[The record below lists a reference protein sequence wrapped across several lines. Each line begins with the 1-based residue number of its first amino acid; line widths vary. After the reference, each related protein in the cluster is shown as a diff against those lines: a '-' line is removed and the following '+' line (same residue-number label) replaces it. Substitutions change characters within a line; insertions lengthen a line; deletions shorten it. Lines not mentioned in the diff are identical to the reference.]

1 MILVLKVF
9 SQDLYQSPDYFQ
21 MDELLTEE
29 HKLIRYATREWVK
42 KNISPIIED
51 ACQKSEFPKQIIKGL
66 GEIGAFGSYIPVEY
80 GGHGLDQI
88 SYGLIMQELERGD
101 SGVRST
107 ASVQSSLVMFPIW
120 KFGSD
125 EQKEKFLPKLAS
137 GEMMGCFGL
146 TEPDHGSDPGG
157 MTTNFKSDGDYVI
170 LNGAKLWISNSPFAD
185 IAIVWAKDEDK
196 RIHGLIVERGME
208 GLTTPETH
216 NKWSLRASSTG
227 ELIFDN
233 VCLSRTAMIGDLDCA
248 LHIVELVVDHG
259 IAMVCAEAVGIMSAL
274 YTATLQYVK
283 TREQFGQPIG
293 RFQVIKHRMVDMLM
307 ACEEAR
313 SMAYMATL
321 KLDESDPNVRK
332 RAASAAKVCIGKAAR
347 FVGQQSIQLH
357 GGIGMTDEL
366 VVGHY
371 FKRLTMIDILFGDVD
386 FHLRRYSACAS
397 D

>member
-1 MILVLKVF
+1 MDLSLSVEHSILRDSVERFVRQSYPFNERRNFVNENKSFLEKNWQKFSKLGWLGLNLPEEFGGNGGSAVDTMVVAEALGPGLILEPFLETVVIGSKLIQLGYNEKLK
-9 SQDLYQSPDYFQ
+9 S
-21 MDELLTEE
+21 ELLSNLVGGR
-29 HKLIRYATREWVK
+29 LILTFAFAEPQSRYSLSDVQLSAK
-42 KNISPIIED
+42 PNED
-51 ACQKSEFPKQIIKGL
+51 QF
-66 GEIGAFGSYIPVEY
+66 V
-80 GGHGLDQI
+80 
-88 SYGLIMQELERGD
+88 
-101 SGVRST
+101 
-107 ASVQSSLVMFPIW
+107 
-120 KFGSD
+120 
-125 EQKEKFLPKLAS
+125 
-137 GEMMGCFGL
+137 
-146 TEPDHGSDPGG
+146 
-157 MTTNFKSDGDYVI
+157 
-170 LNGAKLWISNSPFAD
+170 LNGKKAVVRHASSAD
-185 IAIVWAKDEDK
+185 KIIVSARTAGGRRDK
-196 RIHGLIVERGME
+196 RGITLFLVDRNNPGLSRRDYRLQDGI
-208 GLTTPETH
+208 P
-216 NKWSLRASSTG
+216 AS

-233 VCLSRTAMIGDLDCA
+233 VFLSRTAMIGDLDCA
-248 LHIVELVVDHG
+248 LPIVELVVDHG

-293 RFQVIKHRMVDMLM
+293 KFQVIKHRMVDMLM

-366 VVGHY
+366 DVGHY

>member
-1 MILVLKVF
+1 MDLSLSAEDSILRDSVERFVRQSYPFNERRNFVNENKSFLEENWQKFSKLGWLGLNLPEEFGGNGGSAVDTMVVAEALGPGLILEPFLETVVIGSKLIQLGYNEKLK
-9 SQDLYQSPDYFQ
+9 S
-21 MDELLTEE
+21 ELLSNLVGGR
-29 HKLIRYATREWVK
+29 LILTFAFAEPQSRYSLSDVQLSAK
-42 KNISPIIED
+42 PNED
-51 ACQKSEFPKQIIKGL
+51 QF
-66 GEIGAFGSYIPVEY
+66 V
-80 GGHGLDQI
+80 
-88 SYGLIMQELERGD
+88 
-101 SGVRST
+101 
-107 ASVQSSLVMFPIW
+107 
-120 KFGSD
+120 
-125 EQKEKFLPKLAS
+125 
-137 GEMMGCFGL
+137 
-146 TEPDHGSDPGG
+146 
-157 MTTNFKSDGDYVI
+157 
-170 LNGAKLWISNSPFAD
+170 LNGKKAVVRHASSAD
-185 IAIVWAKDEDK
+185 KIIVSARTAGGRRDK
-196 RIHGLIVERGME
+196 RGITLFLVDRNNPGLSRRDYRLQDDV
-208 GLTTPETH
+208 P
-216 NKWSLRASSTG
+216 AS

-233 VCLSRTAMIGDLDCA
+233 VFLSRTAMIGDLDCA
-248 LHIVELVVDHG
+248 LPIVELVVDHG

-293 RFQVIKHRMVDMLM
+293 KFQVIKHRMVDMLM

-321 KLDESDPNVRK
+321 KLDEADPNVRK

-366 VVGHY
+366 DVGHY

>member
-1 MILVLKVF
+1 MDLSLSAEDSILRDSVERFVRQSYPFNERRNFVNENKSFLEENWQKFSKLGWLGLNLPEEFGGNGGSAVDTMVVAEALGPGLILEPFLETVVIGSKLIQLGYNEKLK
-9 SQDLYQSPDYFQ
+9 S
-21 MDELLTEE
+21 ELLSNLVGGR
-29 HKLIRYATREWVK
+29 LILTFAFAEPQSRYSLSDVQLSAK
-42 KNISPIIED
+42 PNED
-51 ACQKSEFPKQIIKGL
+51 QF
-66 GEIGAFGSYIPVEY
+66 V
-80 GGHGLDQI
+80 
-88 SYGLIMQELERGD
+88 
-101 SGVRST
+101 
-107 ASVQSSLVMFPIW
+107 
-120 KFGSD
+120 
-125 EQKEKFLPKLAS
+125 
-137 GEMMGCFGL
+137 
-146 TEPDHGSDPGG
+146 
-157 MTTNFKSDGDYVI
+157 
-170 LNGAKLWISNSPFAD
+170 LNGKKAVVRHASSAD
-185 IAIVWAKDEDK
+185 KIIVSARTAGGRRDK
-196 RIHGLIVERGME
+196 RGITLFLVDRNNPGLSRRDYRLQDDV
-208 GLTTPETH
+208 P
-216 NKWSLRASSTG
+216 AS

-248 LHIVELVVDHG
+248 LPLVELVVDHG

-293 RFQVIKHRMVDMLM
+293 KFQVIKHRMVDMLM

-357 GGIGMTDEL
+357 GGIGVTDEL
-366 VVGHY
+366 DVGHY

-386 FHLRRYSACAS
+386 FHLRRYSACAL

>member
-1 MILVLKVF
+1 MDLSLSVEHSILRDSVERFVRQSYPFNERRNFVDQNKGFLQENWQKFSKLGWLGLNLPEEFGGNGGSAVDTMVVAEALGPGLILEPFLETVVIGSKLIQLGYNEKLK
-9 SQDLYQSPDYFQ
+9 S
-21 MDELLTEE
+21 ELLSNLVGGR
-29 HKLIRYATREWVK
+29 LILTFAFAEPQSRYSLSDVQLSAK
-42 KNISPIIED
+42 PNED
-51 ACQKSEFPKQIIKGL
+51 QF
-66 GEIGAFGSYIPVEY
+66 V
-80 GGHGLDQI
+80 
-88 SYGLIMQELERGD
+88 
-101 SGVRST
+101 
-107 ASVQSSLVMFPIW
+107 
-120 KFGSD
+120 
-125 EQKEKFLPKLAS
+125 
-137 GEMMGCFGL
+137 
-146 TEPDHGSDPGG
+146 
-157 MTTNFKSDGDYVI
+157 
-170 LNGAKLWISNSPFAD
+170 LNGKKAVVRHASSAD
-185 IAIVWAKDEDK
+185 KIIVSARTAGGRRDK
-196 RIHGLIVERGME
+196 RGITLFLVDRNNPGLSRRDYRLQDDV
-208 GLTTPETH
+208 P
-216 NKWSLRASSTG
+216 AS

-233 VCLSRTAMIGDLDCA
+233 VFLSRTAMIGDLDCA
-248 LHIVELVVDHG
+248 LPLVELVVDHG

-293 RFQVIKHRMVDMLM
+293 KFQVIKHRMVDMLM

-357 GGIGMTDEL
+357 GGMGMTDEL
-366 VVGHY
+366 DVGHY

>member
-1 MILVLKVF
+1 MDLSLSAEHSILRDSVERFVRQSYPFNERRNFVDENKGFLEENWQKFSKLGWLGLNLPEEFGGNGGSAVDTMVVSEALGPGLILEPFLETVVIGSKLIQLGYNEKLK
-9 SQDLYQSPDYFQ
+9 S
-21 MDELLTEE
+21 ELLSNLVGGR
-29 HKLIRYATREWVK
+29 LILTFAFAEPQSRYSLSDVQLSAK
-42 KNISPIIED
+42 PNED
-51 ACQKSEFPKQIIKGL
+51 QF
-66 GEIGAFGSYIPVEY
+66 V
-80 GGHGLDQI
+80 
-88 SYGLIMQELERGD
+88 
-101 SGVRST
+101 
-107 ASVQSSLVMFPIW
+107 
-120 KFGSD
+120 
-125 EQKEKFLPKLAS
+125 
-137 GEMMGCFGL
+137 
-146 TEPDHGSDPGG
+146 
-157 MTTNFKSDGDYVI
+157 
-170 LNGAKLWISNSPFAD
+170 LNGKKAVVRHASSAD
-185 IAIVWAKDEDK
+185 KIIVSARTAGGRRDK
-196 RIHGLIVERGME
+196 RGITLFLVERNNP
-208 GLTTPETH
+208 GLSRRDYRLQDDVP
-216 NKWSLRASSTG
+216 AS

-248 LHIVELVVDHG
+248 LPIVELVVDHG

-293 RFQVIKHRMVDMLM
+293 KYQVITHRMVDMLM

-366 VVGHY
+366 DVGHY

>member
-1 MILVLKVF
+1 MDLSLSAEDSILRDSVERFVRQSYPFNERRNFIDENKSFLEENWQKFSKLGWLGLNLPEEFGGNGGSAVDTMVVAEALGPGLILEPFLETVVIGSKLIQLGYNEKLK
-9 SQDLYQSPDYFQ
+9 S
-21 MDELLTEE
+21 ELLSNLVAGR
-29 HKLIRYATREWVK
+29 LILTFAFAEPQSRYSLSDVQLSAK
-42 KNISPIIED
+42 PNED
-51 ACQKSEFPKQIIKGL
+51 QF
-66 GEIGAFGSYIPVEY
+66 V
-80 GGHGLDQI
+80 
-88 SYGLIMQELERGD
+88 
-101 SGVRST
+101 
-107 ASVQSSLVMFPIW
+107 
-120 KFGSD
+120 
-125 EQKEKFLPKLAS
+125 
-137 GEMMGCFGL
+137 
-146 TEPDHGSDPGG
+146 
-157 MTTNFKSDGDYVI
+157 
-170 LNGAKLWISNSPFAD
+170 LNGKKAVVRHASSAD
-185 IAIVWAKDEDK
+185 KIIVSARTAGGRRDK
-196 RIHGLIVERGME
+196 RGITLFLVDRNNPGLSRRDYRLQDDV
-208 GLTTPETH
+208 P
-216 NKWSLRASSTG
+216 AS

-233 VCLSRTAMIGDLDCA
+233 VFLSRTAMIGDLDCA
-248 LHIVELVVDHG
+248 LPLVELVVDHG

-293 RFQVIKHRMVDMLM
+293 KFQVIKHRMVDMLM

-321 KLDESDPNVRK
+321 KLDEADPNVRK

-366 VVGHY
+366 DVGHY

>member
-1 MILVLKVF
+1 MDLSLSVEHSILRDSVERFVRQSYPFNERRNFVNENKSFLEKNWQKFSKLGWLGLNLPEEFGGNGGSAVDTMVVAEALGPGLILEPFLETVVIGSKLIQLGYNEKLK
-9 SQDLYQSPDYFQ
+9 S
-21 MDELLTEE
+21 ELLSNLVGGR
-29 HKLIRYATREWVK
+29 LILTFAFAEPQSRYSLSDVQLSAK
-42 KNISPIIED
+42 PNED
-51 ACQKSEFPKQIIKGL
+51 QF
-66 GEIGAFGSYIPVEY
+66 V
-80 GGHGLDQI
+80 
-88 SYGLIMQELERGD
+88 
-101 SGVRST
+101 
-107 ASVQSSLVMFPIW
+107 
-120 KFGSD
+120 
-125 EQKEKFLPKLAS
+125 
-137 GEMMGCFGL
+137 
-146 TEPDHGSDPGG
+146 
-157 MTTNFKSDGDYVI
+157 
-170 LNGAKLWISNSPFAD
+170 LNGKKAVVRHASSAD
-185 IAIVWAKDEDK
+185 KIIVSARTAGGRRDK
-196 RIHGLIVERGME
+196 RGITLFLVDRNNPGLSRRDYRLQDDV
-208 GLTTPETH
+208 P
-216 NKWSLRASSTG
+216 AS

-233 VCLSRTAMIGDLDCA
+233 VFLSRTAMIGDLDCA
-248 LHIVELVVDHG
+248 LPLVELVVDHG

-293 RFQVIKHRMVDMLM
+293 KFQVIKHRMVDMLM

-357 GGIGMTDEL
+357 GGMGMTDEL
-366 VVGHY
+366 DVGHY

>member
-1 MILVLKVF
+1 MDLSLSVEHSILRDSVERFVRESYPFDKRRKIVDKSESFLQENWQDFSKLGWLGLNLPEEFGGNGGSAVDTMVVAEALGPGLILEPFLETVVIGSKLIQLGYNEKLK
-9 SQDLYQSPDYFQ
+9 S
-21 MDELLTEE
+21 ELLSNLVGGR
-29 HKLIRYATREWVK
+29 LILTFAFAEPQSRYSLSDVQLSAK
-42 KNISPIIED
+42 PNED
-51 ACQKSEFPKQIIKGL
+51 QF
-66 GEIGAFGSYIPVEY
+66 V
-80 GGHGLDQI
+80 
-88 SYGLIMQELERGD
+88 
-101 SGVRST
+101 
-107 ASVQSSLVMFPIW
+107 
-120 KFGSD
+120 
-125 EQKEKFLPKLAS
+125 
-137 GEMMGCFGL
+137 
-146 TEPDHGSDPGG
+146 
-157 MTTNFKSDGDYVI
+157 
-170 LNGAKLWISNSPFAD
+170 LNGKKAVVRHASSAD
-185 IAIVWAKDEDK
+185 KIIVSARTAGGRRDK
-196 RIHGLIVERGME
+196 RGITLFLVDRNNPGLSRRDYRLQDDV
-208 GLTTPETH
+208 P
-216 NKWSLRASSTG
+216 AS

-233 VCLSRTAMIGDLDCA
+233 VFLSRTAMIGDLDCA
-248 LHIVELVVDHG
+248 LPLVELVVDHG

-293 RFQVIKHRMVDMLM
+293 KFQVIKHRMVDMLM